1 MQRAQW
7 GGRLYRSPLKEPAS
21 WHTCSQKCWA
31 LVLTGVDLLVVRGN
45 TQNIFDFKTA
55 TKIPRVWKLHF
66 WGMKANYCLNIYKV
80 VKYHDASVWTYED
93 MIYLNIY
100 WIYLLFEYKHNSF
113 KYIYEMTF
121 TMAGSTD
128 ACKRFSDSNEKLSLK
143 LTCMTPLGTSSP
155 STVISPRSSRGVILK
170 ALTGIISTPGR

>member
-1 MQRAQW
+1 
-7 GGRLYRSPLKEPAS
+7 
-21 WHTCSQKCWA
+21 
-31 LVLTGVDLLVVRGN
+31 
-45 TQNIFDFKTA
+45 
-55 TKIPRVWKLHF
+55 
-66 WGMKANYCLNIYKV
+66 MKPV
-80 VKYHDASVWTYED
+80 YED
-93 MIYLNIY
+93 MIYLNICG
-100 WIYLLFEYKHNSF
+100 IYFVVEYKHNSF

-128 ACKRFSDSNEKLSLK
+128 ACKRISDSNEKLTNRRDLLK